1 MERDLGR
8 VGLVHPRRAVP
19 GPVDR
24 EEQNRRGR
32 EVLDEEG
39 ETVLRRLVDPV
50 QVFDH
55 EDDRPPPAP
64 LEDQLAECV
73 ERARPHHL
81 VAQHLE
87 TLGSFPHAEQTQQK
101 RRRLVWFD
109 LQLTQPRVDPLPNP
123 LWPVG
128 LGDTERVA
136 KNVDER
142 EVGHRASVRQ
152 APPPQIRHFLAA
164 QPLTQLEDEPRLADP
179 GLAHELRQRL
189 RDRKSTRL
197 NSSHGYISY
206 AVFCLK
212 KKKKKRKN
220 YR

>member
-1 MERDLGR
+1 MCFFFFSSRRRHTRFDCDWSSDVCSSDLERLERDLGR

-87 TLGSFPHAEQTQQK
+87 TLGSLPHAEQTQQK
-101 RRRLVWFD
+101 RPRLVWFD

-142 EVGHRASVRQ
+142 EVG
-152 APPPQIRHFLAA
+152 
-164 QPLTQLEDEPRLADP
+164 
-179 GLAHELRQRL
+179 
-189 RDRKSTRL
+189 DRKSTRL
-197 NSSHGYISY
+197 NSSHSQISY

-212 KKKKKRKN
+212 KKKKNKA
-220 YR
+220 